1 MNQIQRAVQHL
12 AFSAILLGVATTT
25 QVSVTYAETYIAG
38 QFGVTLPSIPWNGL
52 SGGELTSSSQQFT
65 VAGPPPITGTA
76 SFPSGTSLDDQ
87 SLKNAF
93 LFGGKIGHYFTRA
106 RWFGIEAEVYFNS
119 PQLKQQDIV
128 LRSGSPVIFTPS
140 GGGPN
145 SSLGNTLR
153 FPDVPG
159 VNFHVLTIA
168 PLNLMFRYPGT
179 RLQPY
184 VGVGPGIFIARL
196 KDPLIT
202 QGDNS
207 QSSTKLGLNALVG
220 LRYYFTRNL
229 AVFAEGKFNYVKF
242 SFQENSNFFGFDAT
256 YAPIHAVGGLSVHF

>member
-1 MNQIQRAVQHL
+1 MNPIRRTGQSLV
-12 AFSAILLGVATTT
+12 FSAIVLGLAAST
-25 QVSVTYAETYIAG
+25 QVPAAYAETYIAG
-38 QFGVTLPSIPWNGL
+38 QFGVTLPNSTPWKGL
-52 SGGELTSSSQQFT
+52 SDGELTTSSQQFT
-65 VAGPPPITGTA
+65 VGPITGTA
-76 SFPSGTSLDDQ
+76 SFPSGTSVSDQ
-87 SLKNAF
+87 SMHMSVLY
-93 LFGGKIGHYFTRA
+93 GGKIGHYFKGA
-106 RWFGIEAEVYFNS
+106 KWFGIEAEAYFNS

-128 LRSGSPVIFTPS
+128 LQSGSPVVFTPS

-153 FPDVPG
+153 FPPVPG

-184 VGVGPGIFIARL
+184 IGFGPGIFIARI
-196 KDPLIT
+196 KDPSIS
-202 QGDNS
+202 QGDTS

-229 AVFAEGKFNYVKF
+229 AVFAEGKFNYVRF
-242 SFQENSNFFGFDAT
+242 SFEENSNFFGFDAT
-256 YAPIHAVGGLSVHF
+256 YAPIHAVGGLSLHF